1 VRRRLANPVA
11 ILELIP
17 LENDAR
23 KKERLKIRGKQREQ
37 HAKRD
42 VEREVDSID
51 KSIVVDIGD
60 GSIVEKLAESES
72 LVRVISS
79 Y

>member
-1 VRRRLANPVA
+1 MRRRLANPVA